1 LLRRLLDILACPI
14 CGQPFEVSVY
24 DQKRVRRE
32 GTDFPGCVGHCE
44 FLSQKITSPGIQ
56 DKAHSHCIECYRE
69 EVIEGRLSC
78 SNGHAFP
85 IHRSI
90 PRLQDVIVDQ
100 QRTKQTFD
108 VEWKVFKYNEK
119 IYGHSEEEEL
129 LDFFHRMV
137 VDESFLCD
145 KTVLD
150 GGCGMGR
157 LTQSVGKFAK
167 EIVGIDFSHGVDE
180 ARLLNEEEP
189 TVHIVQGDIMN
200 LPFRPSSFDY
210 VYSKGVL
217 HYVADVRGCI
227 ASLASVVKP
236 RGGALSVTLYPKMS
250 PFFEAFNRFLRI
262 VTVRLPIKVVYW
274 LSYLLTPFLSLAWR
288 WSGLTRRDIDW
299 DERAHMIF
307 NWLSSE
313 FQNRASNREVEA
325 WFEELGFNN
334 IRLSDTPVG
343 ITGIYS
349 DCRLDKGTQ
358 EYATS

>member
-1 LLRRLLDILACPI
+1 MDILACPF
-14 CGQPFEVSVY
+14 CGQPFELSVY
-24 DQKRVRRE
+24 EQRKVKRE
-32 GTDFPGCVGHCE
+32 GKDFPGCVGHCE
-44 FLSQKITSPGIQ
+44 FLAQKITSPDIQ
-56 DKAHSHCIECYRE
+56 KKAHSHCIECYQE
-69 EVIEGRLSC
+69 EVIEGQLTC
-78 SNGHAFP
+78 PNGHAFP
-85 IHRSI
+85 IRRSI
-90 PRLQDVIVDQ
+90 PRLQDVIVER

-129 LDFFHRMV
+129 HDFFHRMV
-137 VDESFLCD
+137 VDEAFLYD

-150 GGCGMGR
+150 GGCGIGR

-200 LPFRPSSFDY
+200 LPFSSSSFDY

-217 HYVADVRGCI
+217 HYVSDVRGCI

-236 RGGALSVTLYPKMS
+236 GGGALSVTLYPKMS

-262 VTVRLPIKVVYW
+262 VTVRLPIKVIYW
-274 LSYLLTPFLSLAWR
+274 LSYLLIPFLSLAWR
-288 WSGLTRRDIDW
+288 WSGLIRRDIDW

-313 FQNRASNREVEA
+313 FQNRASNREVEG
-325 WFEELGFNN
+325 WFKELGFNN
-334 IRLSDTPVG
+334 IRFSDTPVG
-343 ITGIYS
+343 ITGVNP
-349 DCRLDKGTQ
+349 DCRLEKGT
-358 EYATS
+358 